1 LIITSQIKN
10 VFLQYEEPMERKA
23 VSRGL
28 MCARTGLAF

>member
-1 LIITSQIKN
+1 
-10 VFLQYEEPMERKA
+10 MERKP